1 MSYRRETVTTEE
13 VVETPTTETT
23 PPAASPTS
31 VNINAP
37 QDAGTTVADTSETVT
52 VDDGQTEVNVR

>member
-1 MSYRRETVTTEE
+1 MSYRKETVTTEE
-13 VVETPTTETT
+13 VVETSTTETT
-23 PPAASPTS
+23 PPAANPTS

-37 QDAGTTVADTSETVT
+37 QDTGTTVPDTGETVT